1 MKVEGREDEEGGNT
15 IEPRVSLKDVLA
27 CNRFMHVPR
36 SDKCP
41 LAPFPPPGRTQKD
54 NRFDVAQPLIPLGRG
69 WGWLVAGRKEG
80 KGDKDGRGGPA
91 IGIKA
96 RSRV

>member
-1 MKVEGREDEEGGNT
+1 M
-15 IEPRVSLKDVLA
+15 PS
-27 CNRFMHVPR
+27 
-36 SDKCP
+36 
-41 LAPFPPPGRTQKD
+41 TQKD

-69 WGWLVAGRKEG
+69 ADGVVGGGRKEG
-80 KGDKDGRGGPA
+80 RKGDKDARPA